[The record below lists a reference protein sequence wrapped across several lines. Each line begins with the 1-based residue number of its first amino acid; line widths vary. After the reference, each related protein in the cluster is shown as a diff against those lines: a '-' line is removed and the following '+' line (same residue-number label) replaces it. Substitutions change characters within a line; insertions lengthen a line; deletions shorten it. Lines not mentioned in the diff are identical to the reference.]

1 MMKALVLFHSQ
12 ECGNTG
18 AMAAA
23 VAEGL
28 RSGGLDVTLFNT
40 NDGRFDVVKLAE
52 YGCVAFG
59 SPDYYSYIAGGLKV
73 FLDDYHIASS
83 LKGIQGLKDK
93 PYALFYSHGG
103 GGAVR
108 GPMEK
113 LFSRIGAKVGETIES
128 KGKPSQAVLGKCVAL
143 GRELATAGKQ
153 AAGGR

>member
-1 MMKALVLFHSQ
+1 MKALVLFHSQ
-12 ECGNTG
+12 ECGNTA

-28 RSGGLDVTLFNT
+28 RSGGSDVTLFNT
-40 NDGRFDVVKLAE
+40 NDGRFDVVKLAQ
-52 YGCVAFG
+52 YDCVAFG

-83 LKGIQGLKDK
+83 LKGVPGLTDK

-108 GPMEK
+108 GPMEN
-113 LFSRIGAKVGETIES
+113 LFGRIGTKVGATIES
-128 KGKPSQAVLGKCVAL
+128 SGKPSQAVLAKCVAL
-143 GRELATAGKQ
+143 GKELAAAGKR